1 MEPEEV
7 PHQGSLTVVGTG
19 IRTALQTTP
28 EARAC
33 IERADKVLFL
43 LDPVGAR
50 WIASLNPSAETLD
63 HLYSADLPR
72 RETYRAMVDAIMLH
86 VRRGLD
92 VCVAFYGHPGV
103 FVHPSHDAV
112 ERARDEGYPARMLPA
127 ISAEDCLVADL
138 GVDPGRWGWHAYEA
152 TDFLLHGNVP
162 DPSVALILWQLGALG
177 ERRARLGPHPD
188 ALRILKER
196 LTEHYGPDHE
206 VILYEASPYP
216 IGDAVIVHTRLE
228 DLGAAK
234 IRPMV
239 TLYVPPAAAPTVDA
253 DVAGMLRSPTEAE

>member
-1 MEPEEV
+1 MARIETKEV
-7 PHQGSLTVVGTG
+7 SGAEGPLGEAYREIAEKRGSVANVF
-19 IRTALQTTP
+19 R
-28 EARAC
+28 
-33 IERADKVLFL
+33 IE
-43 LDPVGAR
+43 
-50 WIASLNPSAETLD
+50 SLNPSAESLD

-72 RETYRAMVDAIMLH
+72 LETYRAMVDVIMMH

-103 FVHPSHDAV
+103 FVRPSHEAI
-112 ERARDEGYPARMLPA
+112 ERARSEGYPALMLPA

-152 TDFLLHGNVP
+152 TDFLLYRRVP

-188 ALRILKER
+188 ALRILTER
-196 LTEHYGPDHE
+196 LTEPYGPDHE
-206 VILYEASPYP
+206 VIMYEASPYP
-216 IGDAVIVHTRLE
+216 IGDPLIIRTRLG
-228 DLGAAK
+228 DLPVAK

-253 DVAGMLRSPTEAE
+253 DVSNLLRSTAEGE